1 MTLWRSLR
9 ALQVYGANTDVG
21 KTIVSTIL
29 CRSIQRQN
37 QRAAF
42 LKPVSTGDLSE
53 ADDGHLRRFGA
64 GTITRCLYQFDEPV
78 SPHLAVSE
86 DVSSILFNWQDRGTN
101 TVDKRRHPPPPH
113 LQHPL

>member
-1 MTLWRSLR
+1 MPLYHSLR

-29 CRSIQRQN
+29 CRAIQRQN

-42 LKPVSTGDLSE
+42 LKPVSTGDLTD

-64 GTITRCLYQFDEPV
+64 GTLTRCLYQFDEPV
-78 SPHLAVSE
+78 SPHLAATQRVRCY
-86 DVSSILFNWQDRGTN
+86 I
-101 TVDKRRHPPPPH
+101 KYYMH
-113 LQHPL
+113 

>member
-1 MTLWRSLR
+1 MPLYHSLR

-29 CRSIQRQN
+29 CRAVQRQN

-42 LKPVSTGDLSE
+42 LKPVSTGDLTD

-64 GTITRCLYQFDEPV
+64 GTLTRCLYQFEEPV
-78 SPHLAVSE
+78 SPHLAATQRVCLSP
-86 DVSSILFNWQDRGTN
+86 SISVYVPSAN
-101 TVDKRRHPPPPH
+101 
-113 LQHPL
+113 